1 MTKMLHKDIQLG
13 RVNIYFGIRRQFH
26 LEIGIGIWNFD
37 GWDIWIDL
45 LLLYAGINIQ
55 GGHDG

>member
-1 MTKMLHKDIQLG
+1 MLHKDIQLG